1 MPRLTLSRIGLPSS
15 FPVLLTNSSGSRA
28 DRNTLARRVR
38 SLGLIRTRCV
48 RAAVRVATVGDP
60 FKLRQQCVSFWAV
73 ASVLAG
79 LALQLSPMVPAGHA
93 QSALRTHHLS
103 LHGVTASIDP
113 QGRLIAT
120 GRTHGDLPGVL
131 TLAVTLDRDGRVIGG
146 EWALDI
152 SYIKFGAIDKDG
164 DGDRAEGL
172 VQLGMLKG
180 TVLGGAAKLNSD
192 GRAVSLSSL
201 QLDLN
206 GATNQFHNTQHGKG
220 RLSLAE
226 ITGPGAAHGTVSLTF

>member
-1 MPRLTLSRIGLPSS
+1 V
-15 FPVLLTNSSGSRA
+15 F
-28 DRNTLARRVR
+28 
-38 SLGLIRTRCV
+38 
-48 RAAVRVATVGDP
+48 
-60 FKLRQQCVSFWAV
+60 FWA
-73 ASVLAG
+73 LAG
-79 LALQLSPMVPAGHA
+79 LLAGAAPQLSPRLLAAHA
-93 QSALRTHHLS
+93 QAPLRTHHLS
-103 LHGVTASIDP
+103 LRGITASTDS

-131 TLAVTLDRDGRVIGG
+131 TLAVTLDREGHVLSG
-146 EWALDI
+146 EWALDV

-180 TVLGGAAKLNSD
+180 TVLGGAATLNSD
-192 GRAVSLSSL
+192 GRAISLSSL
-201 QLDLN
+201 QLELN
-206 GATNQFHNTQHGKG
+206 GATNQFHDTQRGKG